1 MTGTN
6 PHLPDQ
12 HLEIKP
18 STVAVLLVNLGTP
31 SACDTSSVRRFLAE
45 FLSDRRVIELSPLLW
60 KPILY
65 SIILT
70 TRPIKITK
78 AYQKIWL
85 QENNESPLLFYTRQQ
100 ARKLGHALQSEPN
113 ILVDWAM
120 RYGEPSLQSTLEK
133 LKQQGCQRLLVVPLY
148 PQFSATSTASVID
161 KVFDV
166 LKTWRWQPA
175 LRTLPPYFD
184 HPAYISALA
193 ETVQQYLDTTEKKPE
208 VILASYHG
216 IPKDCVK
223 QGDPYYCHCSKTTR
237 LLREKLE
244 IDDAFLQMTFQSRF
258 GPKKWLEPATNL
270 TLKKLA
276 KQGIKHIAIITPGF
290 ASDCLETLEE
300 MDIQNR
306 ETFINNG
313 GSDYDVIPCLNDS
326 QIGINMLETIVRQE
340 LKGWEIS

>member
-1 MTGTN
+1 VTAN
-6 PHLPDQ
+6 NRHLPDQ
-12 HLEIKP
+12 HLDIKP
-18 STVAVLLVNLGTP
+18 SKVAVLLVNLGTP
-31 SACDTSSVRRFLAE
+31 SASDTRSVRRFLAE

-70 TRPIKITK
+70 TRPAKIAN
-78 AYQKIWL
+78 AYQKIWM
-85 QENNESPLLFYTRQQ
+85 QEHDESPLRFYSRQQ
-100 ARKLGHALQSEPN
+100 AEKLRIALQSEQN
-113 ILVDWAM
+113 ILIEWAM
-120 RYGEPSLQSTLEK
+120 RYGEPSLQSSLEK

-193 ETVQQYLDTTEKKPE
+193 KSVQQYLDTTEKKPE

-244 IDDAFLQMTFQSRF
+244 IDDTFLKMTFQSRF
-258 GPKKWLEPATNL
+258 GAKKWLEPATDL
-270 TLKKLA
+270 TLKNLA
-276 KQGIKHIAIITPGF
+276 KQGTKHVAIITPGF

-300 MDIQNR
+300 MGIQNR

-326 QIGINMLETIVRQE
+326 QIGINMLETMVRQE
-340 LKGWEIS
+340 LKGWEI

>member
-1 MTGTN
+1 MTKTN
-6 PHLPDQ
+6 IHHPQQ
-12 HLEIKP
+12 HPQIKP

-31 SACDTSSVRRFLAE
+31 SANDTRSIRRFLAE
-45 FLSDRRVIELSPLLW
+45 FFSDRRVIELPPLLW

-65 SIILT
+65 GFILT
-70 TRPIKITK
+70 TRPAKVAK
-78 AYQKIWL
+78 AYQKIWM
-85 QENNESPLLFYTRQQ
+85 QKQDESPLRFYSRQQ
-100 ARKLGHALQSEPN
+100 AEKLKLALQEQN
-113 ILVDWAM
+113 VLLEWAM
-120 RYGEPSLQSTLEK
+120 RYGEPSLQSVLEK
-133 LKQQGCQRLLVVPLY
+133 LKQEGCQRLLVIPLY
-148 PQFSATSTASVID
+148 PQYSATSSASVVD

-184 HPAYISALA
+184 HPAYISALG
-193 ETVQQYLDTTEKKPE
+193 ESVQKYLDSTENKPE

-216 IPKDCVK
+216 IPKDCIK

-237 LLREKLE
+237 LLREQLGVE
-244 IDDAFLQMTFQSRF
+244 DTFLQMTFQSRF
-258 GPKKWLEPATNL
+258 GPKKWLEPATDL

-276 KQGIKHIAIITPGF
+276 KQGIKRVAVITPGF

-313 GSDYDVIPCLNDS
+313 GSDYDYIPCMNDS
-326 QIGINMLETIVRQE
+326 QIGINMLETLVRQE
-340 LKGWEIS
+340 LRGWVN

>member
-1 MTGTN
+1 MTKTN
-6 PHLPDQ
+6 IYHPQQ
-12 HLEIKP
+12 HPQIKP

-31 SACDTSSVRRFLAE
+31 SANDTRSIRRFLAE
-45 FLSDRRVIELSPLLW
+45 FFSDRRVIELPPLLW

-65 SIILT
+65 GFILT
-70 TRPIKITK
+70 TRPAKVAK
-78 AYQKIWL
+78 AYQKIWM
-85 QENNESPLLFYTRQQ
+85 QKQDESPLRFYSRQQ
-100 ARKLGHALQSEPN
+100 AEKLKLALQLEQN
-113 ILVDWAM
+113 VLLEWAM
-120 RYGEPSLQSTLEK
+120 RYGEPSLQSVLEK
-133 LKQQGCQRLLVVPLY
+133 LKQEGCQRLLVIPLY
-148 PQFSATSTASVID
+148 PQYSATSSASVVD

-184 HPAYISALA
+184 HPAYISALG
-193 ETVQQYLDTTEKKPE
+193 ESVQKYLDSTENKPE

-216 IPKDCVK
+216 IPKDCIK

-237 LLREKLE
+237 LLREQLGVE
-244 IDDAFLQMTFQSRF
+244 DTFLQMTFQSRF
-258 GPKKWLEPATNL
+258 GPKKWLEPATDL

-276 KQGIKHIAIITPGF
+276 KQGIKRVAVITPGF

-313 GSDYDVIPCLNDS
+313 GSDYDYIPCMNDS
-326 QIGINMLETIVRQE
+326 QIGINMLETLVRQE
-340 LKGWEIS
+340 LRGWVN

>member
-1 MTGTN
+1 MTKTN
-6 PHLPDQ
+6 IYHPQQ
-12 HLEIKP
+12 HPQIKP

-31 SACDTSSVRRFLAE
+31 SANDTRSIRRFLAE
-45 FLSDRRVIELSPLLW
+45 FFSDRRVIELPPLLW

-65 SIILT
+65 GFILT
-70 TRPIKITK
+70 TRPAKVAK
-78 AYQKIWL
+78 AYQKIWM
-85 QENNESPLLFYTRQQ
+85 QKQDESPLRFYSRQQ
-100 ARKLGHALQSEPN
+100 AEKLKLALQEQN
-113 ILVDWAM
+113 VLLEWAM
-120 RYGEPSLQSTLEK
+120 RYGEPSLQSVLEK
-133 LKQQGCQRLLVVPLY
+133 LKQEGCQRLLVIPLY
-148 PQFSATSTASVID
+148 PQYSATSSASVVD

-184 HPAYISALA
+184 HPAYISALG
-193 ETVQQYLDTTEKKPE
+193 ESVQKYLDSTENKPE

-216 IPKDCVK
+216 IPKDCIK

-237 LLREKLE
+237 LLREQLGVE
-244 IDDAFLQMTFQSRF
+244 DTFLQMTFQSRF
-258 GPKKWLEPATNL
+258 GPKKWLEPATDL

-276 KQGIKHIAIITPGF
+276 KQGIKRVAVITPGF

-313 GSDYDVIPCLNDS
+313 GSDYDYIPCMNDS
-326 QIGINMLETIVRQE
+326 QIGINMLETLVRQE
-340 LKGWEIS
+340 LRGWVN

>member
-1 MTGTN
+1 MHQSQSH
-6 PHLPDQ
+6 PEL
-12 HLEIKP
+12 KP
-18 STVAVLLVNLGTP
+18 PAVGVLLVNLGTP
-31 SACDTSSVRRFLAE
+31 SGNDKNSVRRFLAE
-45 FLSDRRVIELSPLLW
+45 FLSDRRVIEMSPLLW

-65 SIILT
+65 CIILT
-70 TRPIKITK
+70 TRPGKVAK
-78 AYQKIWL
+78 AYQKIWM
-85 QENNESPLLFYTRQQ
+85 QELDESPLRYYSRQQ
-100 ARKLGHALQSEPN
+100 AEKLNDALQSEPN
-113 ILVDWAM
+113 VLVEWAM
-120 RYGEPSLQSTLEK
+120 RYGEPSLQSSLER

-148 PQFSATSTASVID
+148 PQFSATSSASVID

-175 LRTLPPYFD
+175 LRTFPPYFD

-193 ETVQQYLDTTEKKPE
+193 ESVEAYLDATEKKPE

-237 LLREKLE
+237 LLREKLGV
-244 IDDAFLQMTFQSRF
+244 DDTFLQMTFQSRF
-258 GPKKWLEPATNL
+258 GPKKWLEPATDL

-276 KQGIKHIAIITPGF
+276 KQGIKHVAVITPGF

-306 ETFINNG
+306 ETFTKSG

-326 QIGINMLETIVRQE
+326 QTGINMLETLVRQE
-340 LKGWEIS
+340 LKGWVN